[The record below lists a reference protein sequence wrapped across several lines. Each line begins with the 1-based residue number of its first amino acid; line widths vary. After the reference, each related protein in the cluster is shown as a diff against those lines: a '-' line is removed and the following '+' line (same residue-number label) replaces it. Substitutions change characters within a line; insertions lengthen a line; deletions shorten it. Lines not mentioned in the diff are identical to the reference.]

1 MKILRKQITQ
11 QLRTEKHC
19 AIYEDELSR
28 VWPRLIPG
36 REIKIRQFAEENGWR
51 LRFYSEGLCAIFDK
65 PPRKRKDRASRAHS
79 VALWM

>member
-1 MKILRKQITQ
+1 MKILMKQITQ

-36 REIKIRQFAEENGWR
+36 RETKIRQFAEENGWR

-65 PPRKRKDRASRAHS
+65 LPPRRKARPSRFS
-79 VALWM
+79 VWM